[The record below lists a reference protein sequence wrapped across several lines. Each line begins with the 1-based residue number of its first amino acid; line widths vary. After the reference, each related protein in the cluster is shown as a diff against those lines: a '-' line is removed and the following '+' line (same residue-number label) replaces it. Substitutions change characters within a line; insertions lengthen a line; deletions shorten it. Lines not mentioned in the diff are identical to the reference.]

1 MNLTINLKYNVDN
14 IVSFGGMKNIL
25 LIPFLL
31 LVCTN
36 TTSAQTTRDAEVK
49 PPAPAYQVSKKSKF
63 SLAQLFTKKK
73 TDTRKL
79 PYEQK
84 KEFEARMS
92 RVAKQKKKDARLAS
106 KPQYSKQEYLGH
118 KRKPKKRPVGKKKYC
133 KICEF
138 AH

>member
-1 MNLTINLKYNVDN
+1 MTINLNCNVDS
-14 IVSFGGMKNIL
+14 IVNSGSMKNIL
-25 LIPFLL
+25 LISFLI

-36 TTSAQTTRDAEVK
+36 TTTAQTTRDVEVK
-49 PPAPAYQVSKKSKF
+49 PSAPVYQVSKQKSKF
-63 SLAQLFTKKK
+63 SFAKLFSKKE

-84 KEFEARMS
+84 EEFEARM
-92 RVAKQKKKDARLAS
+92 RAVAKQIAKDARLAS
-106 KPQYSKQEYLGH
+106 KPQYSKQEYFGH